1 MPTELISEKLQQE
14 LEAVIKTGDEAKFRR
29 FVSEHMREFPKD
41 VQDDIIVA
49 LLEEALG
56 QNNTEQLIGD
66 FQRRGVIALDI
77 LGKAQEELEREKKL
91 REIKESL

>member
-29 FVSEHMREFPKD
+29 FISEHMREFPKD

-56 QNNTEQLIGD
+56 QNNTDQLISD

-91 REIKESL
+91 REIKKSL